1 MQKVIITYLKKNFY
15 PDTEIRIVRDASY
28 DIKGFDVDGTIYL
41 TPFKFIDVYC
51 VVNRGDKSDLIHF
64 IASSNEKNEIIPCER
79 EREYRYP
86 ITVNPRFVYEGID
99 GIIGVDLK
107 SSRFSPEEDAFDV
120 KKISF
125 ISKNRVIVFNCNK
138 KTQREYPFIGRALP
152 NTFGYNSF
160 YALTDDNGVLY
171 YKVKDGALSDS
182 FIYTD
187 PDKKIITGVEVASK
201 TKGNNDSFFTKP
213 YDEALI
219 ISFGDGT
226 KRVIAPDYKFK
237 NFSDYFSSIELKC
250 SFVQLPRTI
259 FNGISVNN
267 RDGVFDDSFD
277 EDTKIIPGYTFVV
290 NGPDGEEQELYV
302 MNDGKPITRSN
313 LEIKSK
319 KYKGRQKTRGAKD
332 GSKLPRTTT

>member
-15 PDTEIRIVRDASY
+15 PDTEIRIVRDKSY
-28 DIKGFDVDGTIYL
+28 DIKGFDVDETCYL

-51 VVNRGDKSDLIHF
+51 EVKRGDKSDLVHF
-64 IASSNEKNEIIPCER
+64 IASSNEKNEIILCKR

-86 ITVNPRFVYEGID
+86 ITENPRLVYEGID
-99 GIIGVDLK
+99 GIIGVD
-107 SSRFSPEEDAFDV
+107 STDASGV
-120 KKISF
+120 KNVSF
-125 ISKNRVIVFNCNK
+125 ISGNRVIVFNCNK
-138 KTQREYPFIGRALP
+138 KTQREYPFVGRALP

-171 YKVKDGALSDS
+171 YKVNDGALSDS

-213 YDEALI
+213 NDEALI

-226 KRVIAPDYKFK
+226 KRVIAPDYEFK

-250 SFVQLPRTI
+250 SFVVLPCSI

-313 LEIKSK
+313 LEIKSVECRGK
-319 KYKGRQKTRGAKD
+319 QKARGARRT
-332 GSKLPRTTT
+332 SQLPRTTT

>member
-15 PDTEIRIVRDASY
+15 PGSEIRIVRDASY

-41 TPFKFIDVYC
+41 TPYKFIDVYC
-51 VVNRGDKSDLIHF
+51 EVKSCDKSDLVHF
-64 IASSNEKNEIIPCER
+64 IASSNEKKEIIPCKR

-86 ITVNPRFVYEGID
+86 IPVNPRLVYEGID
-99 GIIGVDLK
+99 GIIGVD
-107 SSRFSPEEDAFDV
+107 STDASGV
-120 KKISF
+120 ENVSF
-125 ISKNRVIVFNCNK
+125 ISGNRVIVFNCNRK
-138 KTQREYPFIGRALP
+138 SQREYSFIGRALP

-226 KRVIAPDYKFK
+226 KRVIAPDYK

-259 FNGISVNN
+259 FNVISVFNK
-267 RDGVFDDSFD
+267 DGVFDDSFD
-277 EDTKIIPGYTFVV
+277 DTKIIPGYTFVV
-290 NGPDGEEQELYV
+290 DGPDGEEQELYV

-313 LEIKSK
+313 LEIKSA
-319 KYKGRQKTRGAKD
+319 KYRDKQKTRGARRT
-332 GSKLPRTTT
+332 SQLPKQTF